1 MKNDQ
6 ETGDDR
12 DNRRVFAWGASAA
25 ILVFIGALTYFYAV
39 DKRGEAPPPPP
50 PPRKARHSPPLPP
63 RRSNERRLAAR
74 SFPRRGCPL
83 HARC

>member
-1 MKNDQ
+1 MKNHQ

-50 PPRKARHSPPLPP
+50 TTTQSAPQPAP
-63 RRSNERRLAAR
+63 AAP
-74 SFPRRGCPL
+74 SKQ
-83 HARC
+83 